1 MKLLRLFVRD
11 IINNWD
17 SFLMA
22 FFLALII
29 WIIAVEQ
36 EDPIIVADLATPV
49 PVHYINLGTDLT
61 ILGDPV
67 DSVHLRVRAQRSI
80 VQALDTS
87 VFQAYVDLAGKEP
100 GVHTLPIQVK
110 GPREVKILSVQPAK
124 AVVHIERLAEKE
136 VEVRVEVVDY
146 PPLGYMVRQD
156 GIVVNPM
163 TVTVK
168 GPESEVRKVVAA
180 VAEVYVQGERSTVQT
195 TVALSPR
202 DEKNLPV
209 FDCTVSPPV
218 THVVIPIEPQP
229 GFAEVPVVPQTR
241 GRPADGYRV
250 SSISVDPP
258 TVTLRGSPQALQK
271 LPGYIET
278 EPLDIS
284 GATQDIVERL
294 PLRIPENVSVLGSK
308 TAVVTVRIVPLE
320 GGKTVVRPLK
330 VQGMPDGVVVNV
342 PIRSVQI
349 ILAGPLPKLNNLGPD
364 DVQAILDLSNISGEG
379 VFTLKPQILTP
390 SDVRVEA
397 VIPEEIQVEIRMPT
411 PTPTI
416 TPTITPTPTAPSTGL
431 TPVPHLYRPTPT
443 MTPTPP

>member
-1 MKLLRLFVRD
+1 MRLLRLWLRD

-22 FFLALII
+22 FFLALIV
-29 WIIAVEQ
+29 WVIAVEQ
-36 EDPIIVADLATPV
+36 EDPIIVADVPTPI
-49 PVHYINLGTDLT
+49 PVRYLHLNSDLT

-67 DSVHLRVRAQRSI
+67 DSVRLRVRAQRSI
-80 VQALDTS
+80 VQALDAS
-87 VFQAYVDLAGKEP
+87 AFQAYVDLAGKGP
-100 GVHTLPIQVK
+100 GVHTIPIQVE
-110 GPREVKILSVQPAK
+110 GPREVKILSVQPPK
-124 AVVHIERLAEKE
+124 AVIHIERLAAKA
-136 VEVRVEVVDY
+136 VAVRVEIMDY

-156 GIVVNPM
+156 GITVEPM

-168 GPESEVRKVVAA
+168 GPESEVNKVVVA
-180 VAEVYVQGERSTVQT
+180 VAEVYVQGERSTIQN

-202 DEKNLPV
+202 DKENLPV
-209 FDCTVSPPV
+209 FDCTIDPPV
-218 THVVIPIEPQP
+218 AHVVVPIEPQP
-229 GFAEVPVVPQTR
+229 GFAEVPVVPRTI

-258 TVTLRGSPQALQK
+258 TVTLRGNPQALQK

-294 PLRIPENVSVLGSK
+294 PLRVPENVSILGSK

-330 VQGMPDGVVVNV
+330 VQGMPEGVVVNV

-364 DVQAILDLSNISGEG
+364 DVQAVLDLSTINGEG

-390 SDVRVEA
+390 SDIRVEA
-397 VIPEEIQVEIRMPT
+397 VIPEEIQIEVRAPT
-411 PTPTI
+411 PTPTP
-416 TPTITPTPTAPSTGL
+416 TPSGTETPSTLTPIPHIYQPTPTA
-431 TPVPHLYRPTPT
+431 TP
-443 MTPTPP
+443 